1 LCGVRKNAKT
11 SDDVGQKLF
20 FHMVGR
26 VLSITMLIDDE
37 NPLMIHSGFSFCMVL
52 AAAVWSLVELG

>member
-1 LCGVRKNAKT
+1 
-11 SDDVGQKLF
+11 
-20 FHMVGR
+20 
-26 VLSITMLIDDE
+26 MLIDDE